1 MMTAILVGVMVISD
15 AASDVFIAYAMKRN
29 GPVSVGGLR
38 SLLLTARRILSSGPY
53 ALGIASAA
61 LHFAVFLLL
70 LSYADLSFVIPAA
83 ALVYVAGTLGARLF
97 LREAVPVRRWAGVL
111 LVCAGVALVS
121 LP

>member
-1 MMTAILVGVMVISD
+1 MITAVLVALMVVSD
-15 AASDVFIAYAMKRN
+15 AASDVFIAHAMKQN
-29 GPVSVGGLR
+29 GPVHLARLR
-38 SLLLTARRILSSGPY
+38 SLLTMVRRVLGSGAY

-70 LSYADLSFVIPAA
+70 LSYADLSFVIPSA

-97 LREAVPVRRWAGVL
+97 LGETVPPRRWAGVL

-121 LP
+121 LD